1 MNSTTP
7 TTGAVTSS
15 DPAQRAPSNGGRMNV
30 LLTVRTRAV
39 ADGVIDALNDL
50 NVQFYA
56 ATSLEEVDAVL
67 GRVHPDHVIMGGGL
81 DLESRLQIVRHVFET
96 SNTTTV
102 HMNPPT
108 GPETYLPFVRE
119 VLHGLIS
126 G

>member
-1 MNSTTP
+1 MNSATP
-7 TTGAVTSS
+7 TEGAVTST
-15 DPAQRAPSNGGRMNV
+15 DPTQPAPPGSATMNV

-39 ADGVIDALNDL
+39 ADGVIAALSDL

-119 VLHGLIS
+119 VLHGLLS

>member
-1 MNSTTP
+1 MNSATP
-7 TTGAVTSS
+7 TKGAVTSTDPTQLTPS
-15 DPAQRAPSNGGRMNV
+15 DDGRMNV

-39 ADGVIDALNDL
+39 ADAVIAALSDL

-56 ATSLEEVDAVL
+56 ATSLEEVDDVL
-67 GRVHPDHVIMGGGL
+67 GRVHPDHVIRGGGL
-81 DLESRLQIVRHVFET
+81 DLESRLQIVRRVFET